1 MSLTIAIPSYKRP
14 ELLARTLGT
23 LLAQPWRNPPQI
35 VVCVN
40 HPNDG
45 YPEALAPFACSPRIR
60 ILQQASHVSSG
71 QQLFAAL
78 AHAETEFVLG
88 LADDDELDV
97 AVIEQYV
104 DFLTQFPEIAAVYA
118 PVKYIDHVSGHQ
130 FTYNAVPA
138 EGKVINR
145 GDYYSLLAF
154 LAENQHWPE
163 LGIYRTASLNG
174 ALHSSDWSFYELTK
188 LNGLLSHGHV
198 AFVPQPFYVFVLRHR
213 GETDR
218 QNLGTGLVMQPAY
231 IERARGGLERLAERA
246 MQQLGSGI
254 TQQQFDY
261 ISGACRVLYSTRLRE
276 SYHAAVNT
284 GQFADALEIALRLHT
299 YLVPL
304 DPPPER
310 LLPGAVVELAHRV
323 LLSRSWKKHLVLY
336 KLDRAAEHARRFD
349 NVLIA
354 DDRDLCTRIAP
365 DSLFLADRRRIEE
378 LYDIAPAVD
387 CLAFEEIASHF
398 YLAPQ
403 QVPGNAGS

>member
-14 ELLARTLGT
+14 ELLIRTLGT

-45 YPEALAPFACSPRIR
+45 YPEALAPFATSPRIR

-78 AHAETEFVLG
+78 AHAETEFVVG

-97 AVIEQYV
+97 AAIEQYV
-104 DFLTQFPEIAAVYA
+104 DFLAQFPEIAAVYA
-118 PVKYIDHVSGHQ
+118 PVSYIDYVSGNQ
-130 FTYNAVPA
+130 FNYNAVPA

-145 GDYYSLLAF
+145 GDYYGLLAF
-154 LAENQHWPE
+154 VAENQHWPE
-163 LGIYRTASLNG
+163 LGIYRTAALRG
-174 ALHSSDWSFYELTK
+174 ALHASDWSFYELSK
-188 LNGLLSHGHV
+188 LSGLLSHGHV
-198 AFVPQPFYVFVLRHR
+198 AFVPQPFYVFVLRHQ
-213 GETDR
+213 GETER

-246 MQQLGSGI
+246 MQQLGNGI

-261 ISGACRVLYSTRLRE
+261 ISATCRVLFSTRLRE
-276 SYHAAVNT
+276 SYHAAVNS
-284 GQFADALEIALRLHT
+284 GQFADALEIALRLRT

-310 LLPGAVVELAHRV
+310 LLCGAVIELAHRV
-323 LLSRSWKKHLVLY
+323 LLSRSWKKYLVLY
-336 KLDRAAEHARRFD
+336 KLGRGEEHARRLD

-354 DDRDLCTRIAP
+354 DDHDLSARVAP
-365 DSLFLADRRRIEE
+365 DALFLADSRRIEE
-378 LYDIAPAVD
+378 LHDIAPAVD
-387 CLAFEEIASHF
+387 CLSFEEVASHF
-398 YLAPQ
+398 YLGPQ
-403 QVPGNAGS
+403 QGPENAGS